1 MINLIVLIIFLLS
14 CLHASLLTG
23 LDVIQEEDFKLIH
36 NKNIG
41 LVINHTSLNRE
52 GIHIL
57 DLLLSNEK
65 VKVVSIFTPEHGL
78 KGTFSAGEKVTYDYD
93 QDLGIDIISLY
104 GNKRQPDLADL
115 ENIDCLI
122 FDIQDIGSRY
132 YTYVSTL
139 TYMLNA
145 SALYDIPIIV
155 LDRPNPLGR
164 HVYGPS
170 ISSKFHSF
178 VGMHSIPIRHGMT
191 IGELALMINDLGW
204 LPSLK
209 KANLKVIKL
218 KSWDTLSGYFKVSPS
233 PNIANFET
241 ALMYNGMCL
250 LEGTNISEGRGTE
263 TPFLLF
269 GAPWMN
275 SSLILKDLIELDY
288 PGISFYQKTFKPYS
302 RQGAKYPKYK
312 NQLCYGIRIDVLDQS
327 KINPLKVSVSIL
339 KTIYKYHYEQ
349 FSFNNNNFIEKL
361 YGSDILEK
369 NIKDKASIQN
379 LINIW
384 DQDSKAFI
392 SQREPYLL
400 Y

>member
-1 MINLIVLIIFLLS
+1 M
-14 CLHASLLTG
+14 
-23 LDVIQEEDFKLIH
+23 
-36 NKNIG
+36 
-41 LVINHTSLNRE
+41 NRE
-52 GIHIL
+52 GVHIL

-78 KGTFSAGEKVTYDYD
+78 KGAFSAGEKVTYDYD
-93 QDLGIDIISLY
+93 QDLGVDIVSLY

-164 HVYGPS
+164 YVYGPS
-170 ISSKFHSF
+170 ISSEFYSF

-209 KANLKVIKL
+209 KANLKVIRL
-218 KSWDTLSGYFKVSPS
+218 KSWDTLPGYFKVSPS

-250 LEGTNISEGRGTE
+250 L
-263 TPFLLF
+263 L
-269 GAPWMN
+269 
-275 SSLILKDLIELDY
+275 SLIHI
-288 PGISFYQKTFKPYS
+288 
-302 RQGAKYPKYK
+302 
-312 NQLCYGIRIDVLDQS
+312 
-327 KINPLKVSVSIL
+327 
-339 KTIYKYHYEQ
+339 
-349 FSFNNNNFIEKL
+349 
-361 YGSDILEK
+361 
-369 NIKDKASIQN
+369 
-379 LINIW
+379 
-384 DQDSKAFI
+384 
-392 SQREPYLL
+392 
-400 Y
+400 